1 MPRKWGT
8 CKRNWRVLK
17 RGRGGSGL
25 WELLAAGTPGY
36 VQGLSQVQPSEVRL
50 GSQASHVLGNGP
62 SLQQWVESGLTMA
75 ITARDMYDGRTKGTW
90 AAASFLWLLS
100 VLPKASSGACPT
112 SHQRNPCLWRDGHP
126 LPQSWNTKQIHCQW
140 NRKLSHLLQGMGR
153 ETIAHFVNWLFFVF
167 LPHWDEN

>member
-1 MPRKWGT
+1 M
-8 CKRNWRVLK
+8 
-17 RGRGGSGL
+17 

-90 AAASFLWLLS
+90 AAASVCGCCQCSPKQAPEPAPPVIS
-100 VLPKASSGACPT
+100 VTPACGGMDI
-112 SHQRNPCLWRDGHP
+112 PCLSLEIP
-126 LPQSWNTKQIHCQW
+126 SKSIA
-140 NRKLSHLLQGMGR
+140 S
-153 ETIAHFVNWLFFVF
+153 ET
-167 LPHWDEN
+167 EN